1 MSDKKIQKT
10 FNDLGFGFPIQ
21 VINAP
26 MIKIRGKWVLDLNF
40 EKYEKAVLL
49 ALSQKPSRLT
59 GNEIK
64 FIRNHFEMTLKDFS
78 KRFGNLAHSAVIKW
92 EKFGDDPT
100 NMNWACEKDIRL
112 FIINELRPK
121 ILVEV
126 YGELEKVASD
136 KRQKVKLEA
145 SEIIAA

>member
-1 MSDKKIQKT
+1 MNERKIQKK
-10 FNDLGFGFPIQ
+10 FNDHGFGFPIQ
-21 VINAP
+21 IINAP
-26 MIKIRGKWVLDLNF
+26 MVKVRGKWILDLNF

-49 ALSQKPSRLT
+49 VLSQKPSRLT

-64 FIRNHFEMTLKDFS
+64 FVRNHFEMTLSEFG
-78 KRFGNLAHSAVIKW
+78 KRFGDLAHSAVIKW

-112 FIINELRPK
+112 FIINELQPK

-126 YGELEKVASD
+126 YGELEKVATD
-136 KRQKVKLEA
+136 KRQKIKLEA
-145 SEIIAA
+145 SEIKAA